1 MTKIKNIK
9 IIYIVGPPKS
19 GTTLLQR
26 IISSSIKGNKF
37 IIPECHSL
45 TSTLK
50 EFHEII
56 TYNDDHYINRQFGS
70 KKKMILYFKNIINQ
84 KIEQLIQIN
93 KKNINKKI
101 IVLKDPN
108 ISYYLNSLNLL
119 VSKNSYLVLILRNPL
134 FVIDRYIKGTKREYN
149 SYNFLEIVKKIFLF
163 YYEIENF
170 MKLNKN
176 YYLIRY
182 EDLINKN
189 FNKLDKFLSIK
200 LSGQNYLKVQKSYL
214 HKKAFG
220 YSEGFTKDID
230 KKYNS
235 QLHYIGFFR
244 KFYIINRF
252 GYFIDKYY
260 PKLISIK
267 I

>member
-1 MTKIKNIK
+1 
-9 IIYIVGPPKS
+9 
-19 GTTLLQR
+19 
-26 IISSSIKGNKF
+26 
-37 IIPECHSL
+37 
-45 TSTLK
+45 
-50 EFHEII
+50 
-56 TYNDDHYINRQFGS
+56 
-70 KKKMILYFKNIINQ
+70 MILYFKNIINQ
-84 KIEQLIQIN
+84 KVEQLIQIN

-108 ISYYLNSLNLL
+108 ISYYLKSLNLL

-189 FNKLDKFLSIK
+189 FNKLGKFLSIK
-200 LSGQNYLKVQKSYL
+200 LSGQNYLR
-214 HKKAFG
+214 KKTFG

-260 PKLISIK
+260 PKLISRK

>member
-56 TYNDDHYINRQFGS
+56 TYNDNYYINGQFGS

-84 KIEQLIQIN
+84 KVEHLIQTN

-108 ISYYLNSLNLL
+108 ISYYLKSLNLL

-189 FNKLDKFLSIK
+189 FNKLGKFLSIK
-200 LSGQNYLKVQKSYL
+200 LSGQNYLKVRKPYL
-214 HKKAFG
+214 RKKTFG

-260 PKLISIK
+260 PKLISRK